1 MPAGKIPLH
10 EMIKVDSRFHRSVHL
25 ERDYYTPYAAAGYV
39 VTRASREAQALLSR
53 GVHQAPYR
61 AQCILGPYGSGKSA
75 LALYFAHLM
84 SDRADTQ
91 LREQA
96 LAVVGDAAADIIPN
110 HGAGYLTILATGT
123 RENMGACLV
132 RGLVRSLQRAGRN
145 DLLASLQKA
154 NASVFQSIRPSAR
167 EVTSVFESLA
177 RLAVEKDG
185 VLGVVVIIDEL
196 GKLLEHAAQYPED
209 GDVQA
214 LQELAEAA
222 ARSIDYPPW
231 FVTILHR
238 SFQEYA
244 ARVGRRH
251 VQEWARVQGR
261 FYPVPF
267 SLDVV
272 DSLQLVAGALQGGC
286 SDEIRR
292 NRHVT
297 RVIESCVAY
306 APKEAREVFVE
317 KALASYPLH
326 PLTLLNLPGLFK
338 RMGQNERSLFS
349 FLAADEPHS
358 LLDWLR
364 NREFDPDDPPFLRL
378 PELCDYVQH
387 TLVSGAPMLSV
398 AQTWAE
404 IEEAIARLDGAGLE
418 LDVLKTVAILGLV

>member
-1 MPAGKIPLH
+1 
-10 EMIKVDSRFHRSVHL
+10 
-25 ERDYYTPYAAAGYV
+25 
-39 VTRASREAQALLSR
+39 
-53 GVHQAPYR
+53 
-61 AQCILGPYGSGKSA
+61 
-75 LALYFAHLM
+75 
-84 SDRADTQ
+84 
-91 LREQA
+91 
-96 LAVVGDAAADIIPN
+96 
-110 HGAGYLTILATGT
+110 
-123 RENMGACLV
+123 
-132 RGLVRSLQRAGRN
+132 
-145 DLLASLQKA
+145 
-154 NASVFQSIRPSAR
+154 
-167 EVTSVFESLA
+167 
-177 RLAVEKDG
+177 
-185 VLGVVVIIDEL
+185 
-196 GKLLEHAAQYPED
+196 
-209 GDVQA
+209 QA

-418 LDVLKTVAILGLV
+418 LDVLKTVAILGLVGKASGIRPSAEVIGLALCSRTVRPDHVRAAIGSLTERGFIDYSRYWNAYKLQEAGDLNIADCLAAAETALGRHSYTVSVACELCPSQPVVARRHSFRTGMLRSFEVTACDWSSLED